1 MRSATIKRCSW
12 VSVDD
17 PLMLQYH
24 DREWGVP
31 VHKGPA
37 AAVAGSARITGKPE
51 INRGPRRLFC
61 AGVSSSHAPKPL
73 NPLNRRLT
81 PEFDRSMY
89 IPCLSHF
96 SDASVPHAPP
106 AVSDP

>member
-1 MRSATIKRCSW
+1 
-12 VSVDD
+12 
-17 PLMLQYH
+17 MLRYH

-31 VHKGPA
+31 VHKGPD

-51 INRGPRRLFC
+51 INRGPQTSILCRRFFFTCL
-61 AGVSSSHAPKPL
+61 KPL

-89 IPCLSHF
+89 IPCLTHI
-96 SDASVPHAPP
+96 SDATVPHAP
-106 AVSDP
+106 ADS